1 MAKKRHHKKRHHSKR
16 RSSHMGAIGSTFGT
30 LLTMGAGAIIG
41 RIAQSKLQD
50 KVNPKLVA
58 GGQVALGI
66 FLPKLVKG
74 KVGAGI
80 GSGMAVNGI
89 VTLANQFG
97 VVSAISGMETSVD
110 YVGNE
115 YLMDE
120 MGYAN
125 SSIAGDDSQDE
136 MGFADSSIA
145 GDLDEGIMSG
155 DYEDYGYS
163 S

>member
-1 MAKKRHHKKRHHSKR
+1 
-16 RSSHMGAIGSTFGT
+16 MGAIGSTFGT

-110 YVGNE
+110 YVGGND
-115 YLMDE
+115 YAMDE
-120 MGYAN
+120 MGYAD
-125 SSIAGDDSQDE
+125 SSIAGEYGDDN
-136 MGFADSSIA
+136 MGYADSSIA
-145 GDLDEGIMSG
+145 GDLDEGTMSG

-163 S
+163 A

>member
-110 YVGNE
+110 YVGGDDEIGYADSSIAGDNG
-115 YLMDE
+115 MDE
-120 MGYAN
+120 MGY
-125 SSIAGDDSQDE
+125 
-136 MGFADSSIA
+136 ADSSIA
-145 GDLDEGIMSG
+145 GDLDEGTLSG

-163 S
+163 A

>member
-1 MAKKRHHKKRHHSKR
+1 MAKKKKRHNKKRHHSKR

-110 YVGNE
+110 YVGGD
-115 YLMDE
+115 DE
-120 MGYAN
+120 MGYAD
-125 SSIAGDDSQDE
+125 SSIAGDDSHDE
-136 MGFADSSIA
+136 MGYADSSIA

-163 S
+163 A

>member
-1 MAKKRHHKKRHHSKR
+1 MAKRKHHKKGHRKHR
-16 RSSHMGAIGSTFGT
+16 RSHMGAIGSTFGT

-41 RIAQSKLQD
+41 RIAQSKLES
-50 KVNPKLVA
+50 KVNPKLLA
-58 GGQVALGI
+58 GGQVALGV

-74 KVGAGI
+74 KIGSGI

-110 YVGNE
+110 YVGE
-115 YLMDE
+115 TDE
-120 MGYAN
+120 MGYAD
-125 SSIAGDDSQDE
+125 SSIASTYSDDE
-136 MGFADSSIA
+136 MGYADSSIA

-155 DYEDYGYS
+155 DYDVYDYS
-163 S
+163 A

>member
-110 YVGNE
+110 YVGGDDEIGYADSSIAGE
-115 YLMDE
+115 YGEDE
-120 MGYAN
+120 MGY
-125 SSIAGDDSQDE
+125 
-136 MGFADSSIA
+136 ADSSIA
-145 GDLDEGIMSG
+145 GDLDEGTMSG

-163 S
+163 A

>member
-110 YVGNE
+110 YVGND
-115 YLMDE
+115 YAMDE

-125 SSIAGDDSQDE
+125 QSIAGDDSNDE

-163 S
+163 A

>member
-1 MAKKRHHKKRHHSKR
+1 
-16 RSSHMGAIGSTFGT
+16 MGAIGSTFGT

-110 YVGNE
+110 YVGGD
-115 YLMDE
+115 DE
-120 MGYAN
+120 MGYAD
-125 SSIAGDDSQDE
+125 SSIAGDDGMDE
-136 MGFADSSIA
+136 MGYADSSIA

-163 S
+163 A